1 MDEHIIE
8 ELYLAGAGF
17 AAGLRLMAVYGG
29 LRILR
34 LFVPHHPF
42 LAGAED
48 FAYWIFSSFTV
59 FGLLYRGNGGI
70 VRGYVI
76 AATAA
81 GMLLADKLVVRNVL
95 RVLQKWKKSLKMKFN
110 KQKKLVSK

>member
-1 MDEHIIE
+1 M
-8 ELYLAGAGF
+8 
-17 AAGLRLMAVYGG
+17 
-29 LRILR
+29 
-34 LFVPHHPF
+34 
-42 LAGAED
+42 
-48 FAYWIFSSFTV
+48 
-59 FGLLYRGNGGI
+59 
-70 VRGYVI
+70 RGYVI

>member
-42 LAGAED
+42 FAGVED
-48 FAYWIFSSFTV
+48 LIFSGFTV